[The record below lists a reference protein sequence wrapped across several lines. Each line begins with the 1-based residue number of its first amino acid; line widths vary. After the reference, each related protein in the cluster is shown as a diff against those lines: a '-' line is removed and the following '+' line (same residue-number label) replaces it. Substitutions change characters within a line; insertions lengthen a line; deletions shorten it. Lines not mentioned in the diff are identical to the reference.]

1 MHDPCIFSK
10 RLNVAFWG
18 VHFGLGGLYEV
29 WRIQTEPSPPYT
41 GAPPTSAYRHLKE
54 FDMLFREV
62 TAGWAKRIRLEN
74 SVALQRA
81 EYVRP
86 AQVRLEV
93 STILN
98 DINVQ
103 LKADKDLQKVYDS
116 VKITVPSNS

>member
-1 MHDPCIFSK
+1 MRFGESK
-10 RLNVAFWG
+10 PN
-18 VHFGLGGLYEV
+18 
-29 WRIQTEPSPPYT
+29 PPPRYT
-41 GAPPTSAYRHLKE
+41 ALRAHRHPATYRSLL
-54 FDMLFREV
+54 MLIREV

-103 LKADKDLQKVYDS
+103 LKADKDLKAVFDGI
-116 VKITVPSNS
+116 KITVPTNS

>member
-1 MHDPCIFSK
+1 
-10 RLNVAFWG
+10 
-18 VHFGLGGLYEV
+18 
-29 WRIQTEPSPPYT
+29 
-41 GAPPTSAYRHLKE
+41 
-54 FDMLFREV
+54 MLLREV

-103 LKADKDLQKVYDS
+103 LDADAKLKKVFDS
-116 VKITVPSNS
+116 VKITVPTNS

>member
-1 MHDPCIFSK
+1 M
-10 RLNVAFWG
+10 
-18 VHFGLGGLYEV
+18 
-29 WRIQTEPSPPYT
+29 
-41 GAPPTSAYRHLKE
+41 E
-54 FDMLFREV
+54 FIMSLIREV
-62 TAGWAKRIRLEN
+62 TSGWAKRIRLEN

-103 LKADKDLQKVYDS
+103 LKADKDLKAVFDGI
-116 VKITVPSNS
+116 KITVPTNS